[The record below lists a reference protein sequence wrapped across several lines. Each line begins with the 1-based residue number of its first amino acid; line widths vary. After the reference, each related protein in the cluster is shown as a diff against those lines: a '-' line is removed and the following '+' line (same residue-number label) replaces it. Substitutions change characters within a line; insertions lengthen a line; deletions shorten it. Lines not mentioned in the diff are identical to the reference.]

1 VAVVTE
7 GDGSSFNGARPDA
20 SPFGEEAQR
29 LLSAVQDWAQR
40 AMPAPPSGHPG
51 PECQWC
57 PLCQLASVL
66 RGEHPELAE
75 RLVEA
80 GTAVAG
86 ALRAVLDSASRHAPT
101 QRPEATQHPETRKH
115 PETPPRRPYPSPHV
129 ERIRLDDDDPPD
141 APSPT

>member
-1 VAVVTE
+1 MAEE
-7 GDGSSFNGARPDA
+7 GGSSSNGARPGA

-75 RLVEA
+75 KLAEA

-86 ALRAVLDSASRHAPT
+86 AVRAVLDSASRHVPPQGPDAP
-101 QRPEATQHPETRKH
+101 PHPESIRH
-115 PETPPRRPYPSPHV
+115 AERAQHRPNPAPHV
-129 ERIRLDDDDPPD
+129 ERIRLDDDDT
-141 APSPT
+141 AG